1 MIVQFTRTGG
11 IAGITLMVTLD
22 SRQLPQAEADRLCRL
37 VASAAFFEQPESL
50 KSAAP
55 GADRF
60 QYRVTVEEGDRKK
73 RVETDESSCPG
84 TFRPLLDYLVHSAR
98 ARQKTKRS

>member
-1 MIVQFTRTGG
+1 MRVQFTRTGG
-11 IAGITLMVTLD
+11 IAGITLTVTLD
-22 SRQLPQAEADRLCRL
+22 SQQLPQAEADRLRRL
-37 VASAAFFEQPESL
+37 IAAAAFFDQPESL

-73 RVETDESSCPG
+73 KVETDESSCPE
-84 TFRPLLDYLVHSAR
+84 TFRSLLDYLVDSAR
-98 ARQKTKRS
+98 ARHKSKRS